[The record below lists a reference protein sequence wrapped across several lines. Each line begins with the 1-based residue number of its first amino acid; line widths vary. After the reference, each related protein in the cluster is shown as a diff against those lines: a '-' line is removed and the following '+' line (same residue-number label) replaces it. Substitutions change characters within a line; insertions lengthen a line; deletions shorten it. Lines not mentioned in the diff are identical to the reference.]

1 MQHVSKIL
9 LASIVIMSSSSI
21 LANTRLSPPKQ
32 DTKVA
37 VTFINDTQI
46 EARSVDAF
54 DISHDKFMNI
64 PDLKPGAST
73 TVNFTIPPGGP
84 KSTYPTPGA
93 LMGVDWS
100 RDYPQHGS
108 AGAVIVSSQFNVLT
122 VSPPGANYQVDA
134 VKYPHPLETVTIHI
148 KKLP

>member
-1 MQHVSKIL
+1 MK
-9 LASIVIMSSSSI
+9 
-21 LANTRLSPPKQ
+21 
-32 DTKVA
+32 
-37 VTFINDTQI
+37 
-46 EARSVDAF
+46 DAF

-73 TVNFTIPPGGP
+73 TVHFTIPPGGP
-84 KSTYPTPGA
+84 NSIYPTPGA

-122 VSPPGANYQVDA
+122 VSPLNLIT
-134 VKYPHPLETVTIHI
+134 KLMSLNTRIH
-148 KKLP
+148 LRR